1 MQPQKLSTGAIL
13 ASILLVILIFIA
25 LFALGSRT
33 NSTGAAA
40 DEATGVMVKVAGLR
54 QGIK

>member
-33 NSTGAAA
+33 NSNKISGAS
-40 DEATGVMVKVAGLR
+40 TAGISR
-54 QGIK
+54 DYNAER